1 MANNIDGTADNLVSM
16 FGLNQLN
23 LEEDTTR
30 DINWSLSVDEED
42 LKAQMEQWQGFAQSI
57 MAEAESKKA
66 QFEEELQSKFE
77 NW

>member
-57 MAEAESKKA
+57 MAEAESKKP